1 MTPQKQRIV
10 ANDYYVRAM
19 QMFEDHQAGL
29 TEFVREEDVF
39 DLLYDLAS
47 DFYEFTLELNK
58 QDNGTNH

>member
-1 MTPQKQRIV
+1 MTPQEQRIV

-47 DFYEFTLELNK
+47 DFYEWTLELK
-58 QDNGTNH
+58 DEREQQ